1 MTKTKKIS
9 ETKKFS
15 ELDLETK
22 NKIISLYN
30 KTFTKKKFKNIE
42 EEENQFQ
49 QKKLFMETLFNKKIS
64 DKEFDNNKELSGN
77 YKLTKRKMIMYG
89 ALWSN

>member
-1 MTKTKKIS
+1 MTKS
-9 ETKKFS
+9 KKFS

-30 KTFTKKKFKNIE
+30 KTFNKKKFKNIE

-64 DKEFDNNKELSGN
+64 DKEFAINKELSGH

>member
-1 MTKTKKIS
+1 MTKS
-9 ETKKFS
+9 KKFS

-30 KTFTKKKFKNIE
+30 KTFNKKKFKNE
-42 EEENQFQ
+42 EEEKNQFQ

-64 DKEFDNNKELSGN
+64 DKEFAINKELSGH